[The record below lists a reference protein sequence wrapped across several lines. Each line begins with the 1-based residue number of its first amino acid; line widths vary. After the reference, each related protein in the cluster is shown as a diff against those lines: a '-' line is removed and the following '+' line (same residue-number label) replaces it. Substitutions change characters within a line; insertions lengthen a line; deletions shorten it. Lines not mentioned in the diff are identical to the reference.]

1 MTQINHMGKLGD
13 IINNVIHYIKTNY
26 TDNYSIDEYNS
37 MIDTIYDEVNTIY
50 DAPYLLIRDIVGR
63 LVETNVKFNTTIT
76 DINFRNWDKLY
87 KLEEITNFFPKETTD
102 KLQQEKK
109 ILGQTK
115 KLMTP
120 YNLSIDI
127 PKEAIELEKHFMNLY
142 LTPQPEQKTKEWF
155 DYRFNRITASDM
167 ATAID
172 CNPYESVES
181 FICKKCDPN
190 FPFLDNDFV
199 FHGKKY
205 EQIATMLYEHLYN
218 SKVTEFGCLP
228 SEKYKFLGASPD
240 GIGSK
245 STLDYKFNQKLGYML
260 EIKCPYVRPIKN
272 KGKIAGEICPF
283 YYYCQVQQQLEC
295 CNLDYC
301 DFIQCNLKEYKD
313 REAYL
318 MDTNHLMDVSE
329 NIDGTHMEVDQVM
342 SRGYLLQFLPKEF
355 KPLFDEDKHHYK
367 SFYIYPPRLTMT
379 QAQYDEWVLT
389 NLNDWKI
396 NYPEKANDYYFDKV
410 IYWKIVNAHTVTIPR
425 DTVWFNSILP
435 ILEETWKKVCYYREH
450 LDELPPLQ
458 ELSDKRKKFYKTK
471 TEFKVNV
478 ETKNFLEKEK
488 KVKKPTV
495 KKNKLIEKSDF
506 ID

>member
-13 IINNVIHYIKTNY
+13 IINNVIHYIKKNY
-26 TDNYSIDEYNS
+26 TINYSIDEYNN
-37 MIDTIYDEVNTIY
+37 MIDTIYDEVNSIY
-50 DAPYLLIRDIVGR
+50 DAPYLLIRDIVSR
-63 LVETNVKFNTTIT
+63 LVETNFKFNTNIK

-87 KLEEITNFFPKETTD
+87 KLEETNIMTQKN
-102 KLQQEKK
+102 K
-109 ILGQTK
+109 IDAKT
-115 KLMTP
+115 
-120 YNLSIDI
+120 YNFSIDI
-127 PKEAIELEKHFMNLY
+127 PTESLELEKHFIKLF
-142 LTPQPEQKTKEWF
+142 LTPQPEQKTKDWF

-181 FICKKCDPN
+181 FICKKCDPD

-228 SEKYKFLGASPD
+228 SEKYKILGASPD

-245 STLDYKFNQKLGYML
+245 STLDYKFNKKLGYML
-260 EIKCPYVRPIKN
+260 EIKCPYVRAITN

-295 CNLDYC
+295 CNLNYC

-318 MDTNHLMDVSE
+318 MDVNHLMNVSE
-329 NIDGTHMEVDQVM
+329 NIDGTRMEVDQVM
-342 SRGYLLQFLPKEF
+342 NRGYLLQFLPKEF
-355 KPLFDEDKHHYK
+355 KPLFDGDKHHFK

-389 NLNDWKI
+389 NLNDWKT
-396 NYPEKANDYYFDKV
+396 NYPDKANDYYFDKV
-410 IYWKIVNAHTVTIPR
+410 IYWKIINAHTVTIPR
-425 DTVWFNSILP
+425 DTTWFNSILP

-458 ELSDKRKKFYKTK
+458 ELADKRKKFYKTK
-471 TEFKVNV
+471 TEFKVN
-478 ETKNFLEKEK
+478 TATGKFLEKEI
-488 KVKKPTV
+488 KVKKTIV
-495 KKNKLIEKSDF
+495 RKNKLIEKSDF

>member
-1 MTQINHMGKLGD
+1 MGKLGD

-26 TDNYSIDEYNS
+26 TENYSIDEYNS
-37 MIDTIYDEVNTIY
+37 MIDTIYDEVNSIY

-63 LVETNVKFNTTIT
+63 LVETNVKFNTTIV

-87 KLEEITNFFPKETTD
+87 KLEEITNFFP
-102 KLQQEKK
+102 QEKK
-109 ILGQTK
+109 LALKSEKKTSVQTK

-245 STLDYKFNQKLGYML
+245 STLDYKFNKKLGYML
-260 EIKCPYVRPIKN
+260 EIKCPYVRAIKN

-318 MDTNHLMDVSE
+318 MDVNHLMDVSE
-329 NIDGTHMEVDQVM
+329 NVDGSHMEVDQVM

-355 KPLFDEDKHHYK
+355 KPLFDGDKHHYK

-389 NLNDWKI
+389 NLNDWKV

-425 DTVWFNSILP
+425 DTEWFNSILP

-471 TEFKVNV
+471 TAFTVNN
-478 ETKNFLEKEK
+478 ETNNFLEKEI
-488 KVKKPTV
+488 KVKKPIV

>member
-1 MTQINHMGKLGD
+1 MGKLGD
-13 IINNVIHYIKTNY
+13 IINNVIHYIKKEY
-26 TDNYSIDEYNS
+26 PGDYNS
-37 MIDTIYDEVNTIY
+37 NDYDDIVETIYQEISTLYLNT
-50 DAPYLLIRDIVGR
+50 PYLLIRDIVGR
-63 LVETNVKFNTTIT
+63 LLVTNIKFNNNIS
-76 DINFRNWDKLY
+76 DINFRSWDKLY
-87 KLEEITNFFPKETTD
+87 NLEENITKTIIP
-102 KLQQEKK
+102 
-109 ILGQTK
+109 
-115 KLMTP
+115 
-120 YNLSIDI
+120 I
-127 PKEAIELEKHFMNLY
+127 PKESLELEKHFMNMY

-181 FICKKCDPN
+181 FICKKCDPD

-199 FHGKKY
+199 YHGKKY
-205 EQIATMLYEHLYN
+205 EQIATSLYEHLYN

-245 STLDYKFNQKLGYML
+245 STLDYKFNKKLGYML
-260 EIKCPYVRPIKN
+260 EIKCPYVRAIKN

-295 CNLDYC
+295 CNLDFC

-313 REAYL
+313 RTAYL
-318 MDTNHLMDVSE
+318 QDTIHTMKITE
-329 NIDGTHMEVDQVM
+329 NIDGSYMEVDQNM
-342 SRGYLLQFLPKEF
+342 SRGYLLQFLPKEY
-355 KPLFDEDKHHYK
+355 KPLFDGDKHHYK

-379 QAQYDEWVLT
+379 QQQYDEWTLT
-389 NLNDWKI
+389 CLDRWKI
-396 NYPEKANDYYFDKV
+396 DYPDKAEGYYFDKI

-425 DTVWFNSILP
+425 DTEWFNSILP
-435 ILEETWKKVCYYREH
+435 VLDETWKKVLYYREH

-458 ELSDKRKKFYKTK
+458 EIANKRKKFYKMKTDFTITK
-471 TEFKVNV
+471 GKV
-478 ETKNFLEKEK
+478 ESGFLKKEVKPKK
-488 KVKKPTV
+488 KVSKK
-495 KKNKLIEKSDF
+495 KEIEDSGF

>member
-1 MTQINHMGKLGD
+1 MTNPTHITHMGKLGD
-13 IINNVIHYIKTNY
+13 IINNVIHFIKKEYPGDYNFNNY
-26 TDNYSIDEYNS
+26 DDIV
-37 MIDTIYDEVNTIY
+37 DTIYQEISTLYLNT
-50 DAPYLLIRDIVGR
+50 PYLLIRDIVGR
-63 LVETNVKFNTTIT
+63 LLITNIKFNSVIT
-76 DINFRNWDKLY
+76 DINFRSWDKLY
-87 KLEEITNFFPKETTD
+87 GLEENTT
-102 KLQQEKK
+102 KTIIK
-109 ILGQTK
+109 
-115 KLMTP
+115 
-120 YNLSIDI
+120 I
-127 PKEAIELEKHFMNLY
+127 PKESLELEKHFMNLY

-172 CNPYESVES
+172 FNPYESVES

-205 EQIATMLYEHLYN
+205 EQIATSLYEHLYN

-245 STLDYKFNQKLGYML
+245 STLDYKFNKKLGYML
-260 EIKCPYVRPIKN
+260 EIKCPYVRAIKN

-313 REAYL
+313 RSSYL
-318 MDTNHLMDVSE
+318 QDTCHKMKVSE
-329 NIDGTHMEVDQVM
+329 NIDGASMEVDQLM
-342 SRGYLLQFLPKEF
+342 SRGYLLQFLPKEY
-355 KPLFDEDKHHYK
+355 KPLFDGDKHHYK

-379 QAQYDEWVLT
+379 PSQYDEWTISCLDT
-389 NLNDWKI
+389 WKI
-396 NYPEKANDYYFDKV
+396 DYPDKAEGYYFDKI

-425 DTVWFNSILP
+425 DTEWFNSILP
-435 ILEETWKKVCYYREH
+435 ILDETWKKVLYYREH

-458 ELSDKRKKFYKTK
+458 ETADKRKKFKMK
-471 TEFKVNV
+471 TEFITSKI
-478 ETKNFLEKEK
+478 EPGILKKEVKKKDK
-488 KVKKPTV
+488 KV
-495 KKNKLIEKSDF
+495 IESSGF